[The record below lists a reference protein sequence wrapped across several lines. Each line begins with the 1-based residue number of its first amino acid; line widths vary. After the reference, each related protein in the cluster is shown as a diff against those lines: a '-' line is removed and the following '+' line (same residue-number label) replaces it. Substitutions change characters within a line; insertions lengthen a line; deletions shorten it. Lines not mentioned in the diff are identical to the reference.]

1 MIIMHASH
9 EQGCDSSLLC
19 TTNLLINSISSHR
32 PISGRRT
39 FLGDLQM
46 DDHQITINPLVF
58 HLDLYQYPSCLYIK
72 AIFYLH
78 PYLLAF
84 YI

>member
-9 EQGCDSSLLC
+9 DQGCDSSLLC

-32 PISGRRT
+32 PISSRRT

-46 DDHQITINPLVF
+46 GDHQITINSLVF
-58 HLDLYQYPSCLYIK
+58 HLDLLPPDLVSEHI
-72 AIFYLH
+72 
-78 PYLLAF
+78 
-84 YI
+84 